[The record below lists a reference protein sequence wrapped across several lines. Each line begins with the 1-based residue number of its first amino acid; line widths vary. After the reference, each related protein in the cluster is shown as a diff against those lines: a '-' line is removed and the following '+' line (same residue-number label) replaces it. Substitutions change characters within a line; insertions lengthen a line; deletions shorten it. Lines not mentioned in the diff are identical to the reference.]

1 VVSASAA
8 VSSAPS
14 PTGLAVDLSG
24 GYVTIRLDRP
34 PVNAFTIDMFGR
46 LSDLL
51 EQLRGDP
58 RPVLIAGS
66 NAIFSAG
73 FDIKQ
78 DVSVQAGGAAASR
91 CLAALQAHPAPVV
104 TAVEGA
110 AVGLGLLIAT
120 SSDILIISRTSR
132 IRMPEVTLGITSD
145 VKPLRRFVPDPWIRR
160 MCLLGEIHTAEELHL
175 DSAGAVLVEPGEVAT
190 AAELQLATLV
200 GINPTLLALTKRRLY
215 E

>member
-1 VVSASAA
+1 

-14 PTGLAVDLSG
+14 HAGLAIDLNG
-24 GYVTIRLDRP
+24 PHVTIRLDRP
-34 PVNAFTIDMFGR
+34 PVNAFTIEMFGR
-46 LSDLL
+46 LSDVL
-51 EQLRGDP
+51 EELRNDS
-58 RPVLIAGS
+58 RPILIAGS
-66 NAIFSAG
+66 KAIFSAG

-120 SSDILIISRTSR
+120 SSDILIISRTAR

-145 VKPLRRFVPDPWIRR
+145 VMPLRRFVPDPWIRR

-175 DSAGAVLVEPGEVAT
+175 DSAGAVLVEPGTVEA
-190 AAELQLATLV
+190 AAELQLTTLV
-200 GINPTLLALTKRRLY
+200 SMNPTLLALTKRRLY